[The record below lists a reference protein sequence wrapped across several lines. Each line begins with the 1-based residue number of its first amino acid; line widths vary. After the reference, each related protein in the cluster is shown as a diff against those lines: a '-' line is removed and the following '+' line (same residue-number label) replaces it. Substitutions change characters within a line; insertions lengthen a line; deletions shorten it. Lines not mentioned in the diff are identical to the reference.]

1 MNVDLDVG
9 AAVCVTLVALIR
21 LAQMMRVDAGGKYV
35 HDDVGVDG
43 DVCYSWC

>member
-9 AAVCVTLVALIR
+9 AADDVTLVALIM
-21 LAQMMRVDAGGKYV
+21 LAQTMRVDAGGKYD

-43 DVCYSWC
+43 DVCY

>member
-9 AAVCVTLVALIR
+9 AADDVTLAGLIMF
-21 LAQMMRVDAGGKYV
+21 AQMMRGDDGGKYD

-43 DVCYSWC
+43 DVCY